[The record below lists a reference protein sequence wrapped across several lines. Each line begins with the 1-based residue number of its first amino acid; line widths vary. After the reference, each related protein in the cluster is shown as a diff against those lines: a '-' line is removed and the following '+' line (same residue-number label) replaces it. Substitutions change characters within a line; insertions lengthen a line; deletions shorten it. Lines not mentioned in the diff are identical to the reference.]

1 MRGVVF
7 DLPHVVE
14 AAGPRIAAHGLGAR
28 LEAVGGDFFAAVPPA
43 DAYIL
48 TNVLHDWDDARAT
61 AILGNCRAAMRPD
74 GRVLIVDFVL
84 RPVNEPDIGRLFDL
98 EMLVLTEGGKERT
111 EADFAS
117 VLAAA
122 GLRLDRL
129 VPLGGLSLIEAR
141 AA

>member
-1 MRGVVF
+1 MPGGF
-7 DLPHVVE
+7 DLH
-14 AAGPRIAAHGLGAR
+14 L
-28 LEAVGGDFFAAVPPA
+28 FS
-43 DAYIL
+43 
-48 TNVLHDWDDARAT
+48 NVLHDWDDARAT